1 MGRGAWAL
9 LGKQK
14 KEEGGGGG
22 GGGRQV
28 HAAEGC
34 SGGRGFGPLL
44 QSLPTQ
50 LLISPA
56 EASVL
61 LVLDG
66 RGLGGLCAGL

>member
-1 MGRGAWAL
+1 MAGVGV
-9 LGKQK
+9 
-14 KEEGGGGG
+14 
-22 GGGRQV
+22 GGGRCMPLQDVQV
-28 HAAEGC
+28 V
-34 SGGRGFGPLL
+34 GGLGRSF
-44 QSLPTQ
+44 SQ